1 MSTPNTALAERTTV
15 SPQQIDLV
23 KQTVCKGATDD
34 ELRMF
39 LHHCNR
45 TGLDPFARQIYAVK
59 RWDAREKREVMGIQ
73 VSIDGFRLIAERTGK
88 YAGQLGPFWCGP
100 DGQWS
105 EVWLADG
112 PPAAARVGVLRSD
125 FKEPLWAVARYPAY
139 VQTNKEGGPNP
150 FWRRM
155 PDLMLAKVAE
165 ALALRRAFPQEL
177 SGLYT
182 GEELREVIEVESEP
196 APPPARPPALPALWR
211 RVQAADEAAAAKGL
225 CRPGELEAAID
236 AYEQALEAQPDLQ
249 PALKN
254 KALLETLIQEQE
266 QAKTEPEKP
275 AKNEDDETT
284 QPGQTAQ
291 PGTSGQNASG
301 GDQSS
306 QGQGQAGTGDTQTG
320 ATSPTGNNDVP
331 GSELGDEQT
340 TTPPLRPNDASLD
353 GEHRQALEQWLQE
366 IPDNPGE
373 LLRRKFWYEQQQH
386 QDKTR

>member
-59 RWDAREKREVMGIQ
+59 RWDAREKREVMAIQ

-182 GEELREVIEVESEP
+182 GEELREVIEVEPEP
-196 APPPARPPALPALWR
+196 APPPARQAARPPALWR

-225 CRPGELEAAID
+225 CRPGELEAAIRAD
-236 AYEQALEAQPDLQ
+236 RWL
-249 PALKN
+249 
-254 KALLETLIQEQE
+254 
-266 QAKTEPEKP
+266 
-275 AKNEDDETT
+275 
-284 QPGQTAQ
+284 
-291 PGTSGQNASG
+291 
-301 GDQSS
+301 
-306 QGQGQAGTGDTQTG
+306 
-320 ATSPTGNNDVP
+320 
-331 GSELGDEQT
+331 
-340 TTPPLRPNDASLD
+340 
-353 GEHRQALEQWLQE
+353 LEQWGSDPAAWLDDAAADVKAA
-366 IPDNPGE
+366 IDRFAAD
-373 LLRRKFWYEQQQH
+373 RRAAAN
-386 QDKTR
+386 

>member
-39 LHHCNR
+39 LNHCNR

-59 RWDAREKREVMGIQ
+59 RWDAREKREVMAIQ

-182 GEELREVIEVESEP
+182 GEELREVIEVEPEP
-196 APPPARPPALPALWR
+196 APPPARQAAGRPALWR

-225 CRPGELEAAID
+225 CRPGELEAAIRAD
-236 AYEQALEAQPDLQ
+236 RWL
-249 PALKN
+249 
-254 KALLETLIQEQE
+254 
-266 QAKTEPEKP
+266 
-275 AKNEDDETT
+275 
-284 QPGQTAQ
+284 
-291 PGTSGQNASG
+291 
-301 GDQSS
+301 
-306 QGQGQAGTGDTQTG
+306 
-320 ATSPTGNNDVP
+320 
-331 GSELGDEQT
+331 
-340 TTPPLRPNDASLD
+340 
-353 GEHRQALEQWLQE
+353 LEQWGSDPAAWLDDAAADVKAA
-366 IPDNPGE
+366 IDRFAAD
-373 LLRRKFWYEQQQH
+373 RRAAAVAN
-386 QDKTR
+386 

>member
-59 RWDAREKREVMGIQ
+59 RWDAREKREVMAIQ

-139 VQTNKEGGPNP
+139 VQTTKEGGPNQ

-182 GEELREVIEVESEP
+182 GEELREVIEVEPEP
-196 APPPARPPALPALWR
+196 APPPARQAAGRPALWR

-225 CRPGELEAAID
+225 CRPGELEAAIRAD
-236 AYEQALEAQPDLQ
+236 RWL
-249 PALKN
+249 
-254 KALLETLIQEQE
+254 
-266 QAKTEPEKP
+266 
-275 AKNEDDETT
+275 
-284 QPGQTAQ
+284 
-291 PGTSGQNASG
+291 
-301 GDQSS
+301 
-306 QGQGQAGTGDTQTG
+306 
-320 ATSPTGNNDVP
+320 
-331 GSELGDEQT
+331 
-340 TTPPLRPNDASLD
+340 
-353 GEHRQALEQWLQE
+353 LEQWGSDPAAWLDDAAADVKAA
-366 IPDNPGE
+366 IDRFAAD
-373 LLRRKFWYEQQQH
+373 RRAAAVAN
-386 QDKTR
+386 

>member
-182 GEELREVIEVESEP
+182 GEELREVIEVEPEP
-196 APPPARPPALPALWR
+196 APPPARQAAGRPALWR

-225 CRPGELEAAID
+225 CRPGELEAAIRGDRGLLGRWGSDPAAWLDD
-236 AYEQALEAQPDLQ
+236 AAADV
-249 PALKN
+249 
-254 KALLETLIQEQE
+254 KAAIDRF
-266 QAKTEPEKP
+266 A
-275 AKNEDDETT
+275 AD
-284 QPGQTAQ
+284 
-291 PGTSGQNASG
+291 
-301 GDQSS
+301 
-306 QGQGQAGTGDTQTG
+306 
-320 ATSPTGNNDVP
+320 
-331 GSELGDEQT
+331 
-340 TTPPLRPNDASLD
+340 
-353 GEHRQALEQWLQE
+353 
-366 IPDNPGE
+366 
-373 LLRRKFWYEQQQH
+373 RRAAAVAN
-386 QDKTR
+386 

>member
-182 GEELREVIEVESEP
+182 GEELREVIEVEPEP
-196 APPPARPPALPALWR
+196 APPPTRQAAGRPALWR

-225 CRPGELEAAID
+225 CRPGELEAAIRAD
-236 AYEQALEAQPDLQ
+236 RWL
-249 PALKN
+249 
-254 KALLETLIQEQE
+254 
-266 QAKTEPEKP
+266 
-275 AKNEDDETT
+275 
-284 QPGQTAQ
+284 
-291 PGTSGQNASG
+291 
-301 GDQSS
+301 
-306 QGQGQAGTGDTQTG
+306 
-320 ATSPTGNNDVP
+320 
-331 GSELGDEQT
+331 
-340 TTPPLRPNDASLD
+340 
-353 GEHRQALEQWLQE
+353 LEQWGSDPAAWLDDAAADVKAA
-366 IPDNPGE
+366 IDRFAAD
-373 LLRRKFWYEQQQH
+373 RRAAAVAN
-386 QDKTR
+386 